1 MRKSLQ
7 IELKVFG
14 LYTTAAE
21 KVGKTSAEVE
31 EVYSWYMDYL
41 YKSLLKPDTKQIYL
55 KNLGMFRANPAC
67 LPNILYYNI
76 VRYRN
81 ILEAILKIPKYH
93 TKRKYNQI
101 LKTYEQYLTA
111 YEEAVHKMDILLK
124 EELFDKPSYHKQ
136 KKRLEEFKT
145 TRLDPIYES
154 ICRLHEAVEA
164 RDKECR
170 QGDRGHQQQDIK
182 RIQFTK

>member
-1 MRKSLQ
+1 MRKDLQ

-14 LYTTAAE
+14 LYSTAAE
-21 KVGKTSAEVE
+21 QLGRTSAEVE
-31 EVYSWYMDYL
+31 QVYSWYMDYV
-41 YKSLLKPDTKQIYL
+41 YEALLKPDTKQIYL

-101 LKTYEQYLTA
+101 LKVYEQYLKA
-111 YEEAVHKMDILLK
+111 YEEATHKIDLLLK
-124 EELFDKPSYHKQ
+124 EELFDKPNYHKQ
-136 KKRLEEFKT
+136 K
-145 TRLDPIYES
+145 TRLLDFKLTRLNPIYES
-154 ICRLHEAVEA
+154 ICRLHEAVQA
-164 RDKECR
+164 RSTECG
-170 QGDRGHQQQDIK
+170 QDSGGAQQQDIE